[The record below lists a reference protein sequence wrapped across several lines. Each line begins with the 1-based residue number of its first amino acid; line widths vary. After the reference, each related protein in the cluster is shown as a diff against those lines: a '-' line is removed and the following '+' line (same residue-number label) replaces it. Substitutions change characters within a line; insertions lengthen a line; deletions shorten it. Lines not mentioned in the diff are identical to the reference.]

1 MVSGIYPPSP
11 IKNRHDISGNECLL
25 PQEKSTDCLVG
36 HEQLFLIT
44 GRRKKSTSQVIL
56 DAMYT
61 VGTFSNTTAHYV
73 EDSVSASLKKGFP
86 GASAVNDHPDANTH
100 RKMGVMRTP
109 VPTDMG

>member
-11 IKNRHDISGNECLL
+11 IKNRNGISGNECLL
-25 PQEKSTDCLVG
+25 PNENSTDCHVG

-44 GRRKKSTSQVIL
+44 GRRKKSASQVIL
-56 DAMYT
+56 DGMY
-61 VGTFSNTTAHYV
+61 TFSNTPAYYV
-73 EDSVSASLKKGFP
+73 EDSVSASLTKGFL
-86 GASAVNDHPDANTH
+86 GASAVNDHPDANTR